1 MNTKDIRLSK
11 DPDLAGPFDAIL
23 RAGQSTVDLAIQT
36 NTEIVTLVNG
46 KIVYR
51 SAEQLKKERELN
63 LIQMI
68 QLFERWNHNQ
78 RFSGHKS
85 VAQLGGF
92 APKHA
97 VSEDGVANDDWQHHH
112 HPVKDHQ
119 QGLW

>member
-11 DPDLAGPFDAIL
+11 DPDLAGSFDAIL
-23 RAGQSTVDLAIQT
+23 RAGQSAVDLAIQT

-68 QLFERWNHNQ
+68 QLFERWNHKKQ
-78 RFSGHKS
+78 
-85 VAQLGGF
+85 
-92 APKHA
+92 
-97 VSEDGVANDDWQHHH
+97 
-112 HPVKDHQ
+112 
-119 QGLW
+119 